1 MHDDEIDIERA
12 AREPDYRR
20 QVLARLNRESAEAA
34 KPAQAPTPAVET
46 TGETTVE

>member
-1 MHDDEIDIERA
+1 MHDDKIDIERA

-34 KPAQAPTPAVET
+34 KAAQAPRPPVD
-46 TGETTVE
+46 TTVK

>member
-34 KPAQAPTPAVET
+34 KADQAPTPPV
-46 TGETTVE
+46 ETTVE

>member
-1 MHDDEIDIERA
+1 MYDDEIDIERA

-34 KPAQAPTPAVET
+34 KAAQAPRPPV
-46 TGETTVE
+46 ETTVE

>member
-1 MHDDEIDIERA
+1 MYDDEIDIERA

-34 KPAQAPTPAVET
+34 EAAKAAQAPRPPV
-46 TGETTVE
+46 ETTVE

>member
-20 QVLARLNRESAEAA
+20 RVLSRLNRESAEAA
-34 KPAQAPTPAVET
+34 KASQEPTPPV
-46 TGETTVE
+46 ETTVE